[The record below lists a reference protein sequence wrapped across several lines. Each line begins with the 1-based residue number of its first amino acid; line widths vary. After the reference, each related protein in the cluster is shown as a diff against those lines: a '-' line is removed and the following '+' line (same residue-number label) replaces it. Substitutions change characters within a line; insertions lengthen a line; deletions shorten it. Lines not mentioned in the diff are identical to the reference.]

1 MQSAQ
6 GTGTQIFSQ
15 RETAT
20 PVAAAPFVHSPNP
33 TRPVQARLG
42 QIEKR
47 ERERETWQCLLLSTA
62 PYDASEETT
71 LSSLTGTHTYLPWV
85 PHSPALLGLG
95 SFPLFVPPFPS
106 PVADFIVAVSFRF
119 LSNVWLNDG
128 IDGWIT
134 RKR

>member
-33 TRPVQARLG
+33 TRPDQARLG
-42 QIEKR
+42 QIEER
-47 ERERETWQCLLLSTA
+47 ERERHGSAYCYRQH
-62 PYDASEETT
+62 PTT
-71 LSSLTGTHTYLPWV
+71 LPRRQHCPVSQTHTHTYHGV